1 MSIETEMEKLQ
12 LNLTNSYAAVSNKS
26 GVLPQA
32 KNFDNLSAA
41 INTIVDGTKVEEDIS
56 LEIDE
61 INGETI

>member
-26 GVLPQA
+26 GILPQA

-41 INTIVDGTKVEEDIS
+41 INTIVDGTKVEEDVS

>member
-41 INTIVDGTKVEEDIS
+41 INTIVDGTKVEEDVS